1 MPVLVM
7 LCAALALAVVLLTVK
22 IVRMRRAARMIC
34 EEFAEKLRTD
44 TNTLVSVPSRDRA
57 MLRLAEQINV
67 ELRQLRRERHCY
79 VQGDVELK
87 NAVTNISHDLRTPLT
102 AICGYLDLLEKEQMS
117 EAAARYVG
125 VIRNRTDILKQLTEE
140 LFRYSVITSPEY
152 EEPAVRVS
160 LNAVLE
166 ESIAGFYAAMQ
177 AAGIT
182 PQIRMP
188 EEKVIR
194 WLNRAAL
201 SRVFSN
207 LLGNAVKYSDG
218 DLEVELTADGTVTFS
233 NAASG
238 LDEVQV
244 GRLFDRFYTVEAA
257 RHSTGLG
264 LAIARTL
271 VERMN
276 GRISA
281 SYRDGRLCIRLELS
295 GGERS

>member
-1 MPVLVM
+1 MPVIVM

-238 LDEVQV
+238 LSEVQV

-271 VERMN
+271 VERME
-276 GRISA
+276 GSISA

>member
-1 MPVLVM
+1 MVPVLVM
-7 LCAALALAVVLLTVK
+7 LCVALALAVVLLTVK
-22 IVRMRRAARMIC
+22 IVRMRRTARTIC

-67 ELRQLRRERHCY
+67 ELRRLRRQRRCY
-79 VQGDVELK
+79 VQGDIELK

-140 LFRYSVITSPEY
+140 LFRYSVITSPEC
-152 EEPAVRVS
+152 EEPAVDVS

-166 ESIAGFYAAMQ
+166 ESLAGFYAAMQ
-177 AAGIT
+177 AAGIA

-188 EEKVIR
+188 EEKVVR
-194 WLNRAAL
+194 RLNRAAL

-281 SYRDGRLCIRLELS
+281 SYRNGRLCIRLELP
-295 GGERS
+295 GGR

>member
-218 DLEVELTADGTVTFS
+218 DLEVELTADGIVTFS

-238 LDEVQV
+238 LSEVQV

-271 VERMN
+271 VERME
-276 GRISA
+276 GSISA